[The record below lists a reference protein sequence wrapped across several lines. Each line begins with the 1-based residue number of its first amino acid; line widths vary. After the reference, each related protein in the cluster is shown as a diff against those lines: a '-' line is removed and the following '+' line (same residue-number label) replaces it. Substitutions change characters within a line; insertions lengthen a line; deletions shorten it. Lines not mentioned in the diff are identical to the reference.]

1 MYSEIVNDHFQN
13 PRNYG
18 IIEHPD
24 AIGEVSNPNL
34 GDSITLYLKIDNEI
48 ITDIKYEIFGCPAA
62 IATSS
67 MLTEIVKGKSLEF
80 ALNVTK
86 EMVAEAVGGLPER
99 KMECS
104 NIGVGALHNAIK
116 EYREKQKDKK

>member
-1 MYSEIVNDHFQN
+1 MYTEQVTEHFQN
-13 PRNYG
+13 PRNQG
-18 IIEHPD
+18 IIDNPS

-34 GDSITLYLKIDNEI
+34 GDSITIYLQIGNNI

-67 MLTEIVKGKSLEF
+67 MLTELVKGKTLEE
-80 ALNVTK
+80 ALQVTK
-86 EMVAEAVGGLPER
+86 EMVAHSLGGLPER

-104 NIGVGALHNAIK
+104 NIGVEALQQAIRS
-116 EYREKQKDKK
+116 YQNTR